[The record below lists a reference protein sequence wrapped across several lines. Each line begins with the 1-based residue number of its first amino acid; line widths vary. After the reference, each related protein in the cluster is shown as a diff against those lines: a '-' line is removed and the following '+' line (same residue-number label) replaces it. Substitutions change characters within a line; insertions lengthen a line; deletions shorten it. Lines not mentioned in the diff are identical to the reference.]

1 MESVHYS
8 QEATMRTHTSEAAG
22 THVRLSPP
30 KLSLDKRLSTHFW
43 ALLLIL
49 IGGIWLVPVGRL
61 PDGTLL
67 IGIGV
72 ILLGL
77 NAVRLLNRIPI
88 RVLPTILGGL
98 ALVAG
103 LAAGVGAEL
112 PLIPLALMA
121 IGASILF
128 ELTPRRSA

>member
-1 MESVHYS
+1 
-8 QEATMRTHTSEAAG
+8 MRTQASQAAR
-22 THVRLSPP
+22 TYVRLSPQT
-30 KLSLDKRLSTHFW
+30 LSLDTRLATLFW

-67 IGIGV
+67 IGMGL

-112 PLIPLALMA
+112 PLIPLALIA
-121 IGASILF
+121 IGASILL
-128 ELTPRRSA
+128 ELTPRRSG

>member
-1 MESVHYS
+1 
-8 QEATMRTHTSEAAG
+8 MRTQASEAAG
-22 THVRLSPP
+22 TDVRLRPQ
-30 KLSLDKRLSTHFW
+30 KLALDKRLATLFW

-49 IGGIWLVPVGRL
+49 IGGIWLVPVSRL

-77 NAVRLLNRIPI
+77 NAMRLLNRIPI
-88 RVLPTILGGL
+88 RVLPTMLGGL

-112 PLIPLALMA
+112 PLIPLALIA
-121 IGASILF
+121 IGASILL
-128 ELTPRRSA
+128 ELMPRRSA

>member
-1 MESVHYS
+1 
-8 QEATMRTHTSEAAG
+8 MRTQASEAAG
-22 THVRLSPP
+22 TDVRLRPQ
-30 KLSLDKRLSTHFW
+30 KLALDKRLATLFW

-49 IGGIWLVPVGRL
+49 IGGIWLVPVSRL

-98 ALVAG
+98 ALVEG

-112 PLIPLALMA
+112 PLIPLALIA
-121 IGASILF
+121 IGASILL
-128 ELTPRRSA
+128 ELTPRRSG

>member
-1 MESVHYS
+1 
-8 QEATMRTHTSEAAG
+8 MRTQASEAAG
-22 THVRLSPP
+22 TDVRLRPQ
-30 KLSLDKRLSTHFW
+30 KLALDKRLATLFW

-49 IGGIWLVPVGRL
+49 IGGIWLVPVSRL

-88 RVLPTILGGL
+88 RVLPTMLGGL

-112 PLIPLALMA
+112 PLIPLALIA
-121 IGASILF
+121 IGASILL
-128 ELTPRRSA
+128 ELMPRRSA